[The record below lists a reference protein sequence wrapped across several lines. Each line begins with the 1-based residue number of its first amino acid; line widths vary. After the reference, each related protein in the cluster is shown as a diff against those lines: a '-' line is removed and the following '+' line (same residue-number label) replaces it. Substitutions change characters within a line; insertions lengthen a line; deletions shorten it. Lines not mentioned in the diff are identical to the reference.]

1 MLERIPHGVGRAL
14 RGLRAGFEKVA
25 SERRTFVDVPDV
37 IDVRSP
43 AFEDGGSLPPRFT
56 ADGEGLSPP
65 LVWAEVP
72 PGTQAL
78 ALLVE
83 DPDAPTPR
91 PLVHLLAWDLPPYL
105 DTLPEGQFASP
116 GHAGLDEVL
125 GRNSHLKAAWL
136 PPDPPTGHGP
146 HLYVFQLFALDAPL
160 AFDGHPARGAFL
172 DAIEGR
178 VLAKGMLIATYE
190 RA

>member
-1 MLERIPHGVGRAL
+1 MLEKIPHGVGRVL

-37 IDVRSP
+37 IDLRSP

-56 ADGEGLSPP
+56 AEGEGLSPP
-65 LVWAEVP
+65 LAWAEAP

-83 DPDAPTPR
+83 DPDAPTPK
-91 PLVHLLAWDLPPYL
+91 PLVHLLAWDLPPHPN
-105 DTLPEGQFASP
+105 TLPEGQFASP
-116 GHAGLDEVL
+116 DHAGLDAAP
-125 GRNSHLKAAWL
+125 GRNSYLRAAWL

-146 HLYVFQLFALDAPL
+146 HLYVFQLFALDTRL
-160 AFDGHPARGAFL
+160 SFDRPPSRSAFL
-172 DAIEGR
+172 AVIEGH